1 MKKLLLLFFTIS
13 PFCYNPDTNAQTA
26 DWTPIFLTVSGN
38 HIVKGLEGYFQKGIC
53 NNEDVVFVK
62 FVNTNP
68 YSVALTWYNAVFTH
82 EIKWYYNANDT
93 KSLTV
98 PAATTSEGTCGGE
111 ALLIIKLSD
120 FISDPNQFKRYCS
133 VELTISPVN

>member
-1 MKKLLLLFFTIS
+1 MKKLLLLFLTVTALLYSADIK
-13 PFCYNPDTNAQTA
+13 AQTA

-38 HIVKGLEGYFQKGIC
+38 HIVKGLEGYFQKGTC

-68 YSVALTWYNAVFTH
+68 YPIALTWYNGIFTH
-82 EIKWYYNANDT
+82 EIKWYYNADDT

-98 PAATTSEGTCGGE
+98 PAATTAEGICGGE
-111 ALLIIKLSD
+111 ALLVIKLTD

-133 VELTISPVN
+133 VELTITPAN